1 MRGKGGRLGTAVRQ
15 LVFAALAI
23 SCAGCA
29 AVTPDSK
36 TSDDQSSTGT
46 VPALQ
51 EMRDLTAAE
60 RSILSDSLAS
70 SLNEPQ
76 SAKFRWAKVPKA
88 PVGPS
93 FEYCGMV
100 NVKNNRGSYDGMQ
113 PFLATITTWNG
124 NITGGAIAAID
135 TGNREENREVIPKL
149 CRQKGLNPYEAK
161 ELGRSNLLRKPLAE
175 FNDWRSI
182 QTP

>member
-1 MRGKGGRLGTAVRQ
+1 MRGKGGLLVTAVRQ

-36 TSDDQSSTGT
+36 TSDDQSPTGT
-46 VPALQ
+46 VPAQQ

-60 RSILSDSLAS
+60 RSILADSLAS

-76 SAKFRWAKVPKA
+76 SAKFRWAIVPKA

-100 NVKNNRGSYDGMQ
+100 NDKNNRGSYDGMQ
-113 PFLATITTWNG
+113 PFLKTAKLFQG
-124 NITGGAIAAID
+124 
-135 TGNREENREVIPKL
+135 L
-149 CRQKGLNPYEAK
+149 CRQKGLNPYEAT
-161 ELGRSNLLRKPLAE
+161 ELGRR
-175 FNDWRSI
+175 
-182 QTP
+182 

>member
-1 MRGKGGRLGTAVRQ
+1 MAVRQ

-36 TSDDQSSTGT
+36 SSDDQSPIGT
-46 VPALQ
+46 VPTQQ

-60 RSILSDSLAS
+60 RSILADSLAS
-70 SLNEPQ
+70 SLNEPE
-76 SAKFRWAKVPKA
+76 SAKFRWAKVPKV

-124 NITGGAIAAID
+124 NIIGGAIAAID
-135 TGNREENREVIPKL
+135 TGNREENREVIPSL

-161 ELGRSNLLRKPLAE
+161 ELGRR
-175 FNDWRSI
+175 
-182 QTP
+182 